1 MGSVSE
7 INPNGNAGF
16 YKEAR
21 VLLDIGFN
29 EYVKSQVL
37 HEKEVLDQF
46 PVKGGNSYVSAC
58 VNTSV
63 FSSLAQDASYNS
75 LVYRYALSNSE
86 IQAPVKAGDELGMVS
101 VWYQNTCLAHT
112 KMYAMHDVDLETVVD
127 TQKVNADRETSATTL
142 LVIIAVIVG
151 LLLILLFGRRL
162 IFRMI
167 RKSQIRRHK
176 TDRRRRR

>member
-1 MGSVSE
+1 M
-7 INPNGNAGF
+7 
-16 YKEAR
+16 
-21 VLLDIGFN
+21 
-29 EYVKSQVL
+29 
-37 HEKEVLDQF
+37 
-46 PVKGGNSYVSAC
+46 
-58 VNTSV
+58 
-63 FSSLAQDASYNS
+63 AQDASYNS